1 MKEYDYVYAD
11 PTGNITLLV
20 RDEVAVEE
28 QPKVSNYLCF
38 YEPDCEQ
45 VGFVYYDDPDADIRL
60 RMAGGEFCGN
70 ATMSTACLFAKDNN
84 FPLAE
89 ERTVIVR
96 TSGTKDPVEVRV
108 LREEK
113 RAFKGCV
120 KMPKPLEIS
129 EVLLYYASDRYM
141 LPIVKFEGMY
151 HIIYTDKMSLDEAE
165 KAVVKWADDL
175 NAPALGIM
183 FLDEKQSVLTPLVY
197 VPALKDF
204 YWEHACASGTTATGY
219 YLYKRNNEPV
229 NIDFI
234 EPGGKLN
241 IKVDND
247 EEIFLTGHVRLRD

>member
-1 MKEYDYVYAD
+1 
-11 PTGNITLLV
+11 
-20 RDEVAVEE
+20 
-28 QPKVSNYLCF
+28 
-38 YEPDCEQ
+38 
-45 VGFVYYDDPDADIRL
+45 
-60 RMAGGEFCGN
+60 
-70 ATMSTACLFAKDNN
+70 
-84 FPLAE
+84 
-89 ERTVIVR
+89 
-96 TSGTKDPVEVRV
+96 
-108 LREEK
+108 
-113 RAFKGCV
+113 
-120 KMPKPLEIS
+120 
-129 EVLLYYASDRYM
+129 
-141 LPIVKFEGMY
+141 MY
-151 HIIYTDKMSLDEAE
+151 HIIYTDKMSLDDAE

-241 IKVDND
+241 IKVDSD